1 MKTYILLFSKL
12 LLLVLII
19 ANNLLA
25 QSESSKVI
33 GISPGDAQVT
43 EPMIA
48 VNPTDPNNF
57 ITVYSNWYE
66 GIYRRPASSTTINN
80 GIDWIST
87 EVPNGL
93 LKYPNDQADPS
104 IAFDANGNAHY
115 CYLDIGSIY
124 RDISVAHST
133 NKGIN
138 WTDTSRAYDD
148 FYNKYLEF
156 PNPTNLG

>member
-1 MKTYILLFSKL
+1 
-12 LLLVLII
+12 
-19 ANNLLA
+19 
-25 QSESSKVI
+25 
-33 GISPGDAQVT
+33 
-43 EPMIA
+43 MIA

-66 GIYRRPASSTTINN
+66 GIYRRPASSTAINN

-148 FYNKYLEF
+148 FLQQIPGIPK
-156 PNPTNLG
+156 PDKPWITADI